1 MAFVNAQVLGDTT
14 DWDAVRA
21 DPSKVRVRYPKWF
34 FRHDP
39 ESYVYEKYGQ
49 AFAHLVSGAEFH
61 NTNIPPGH
69 QFVHWTLEGIHQE
82 IAAGK
87 KVEDLLDGDW
97 S

>member
-14 DWDAVRA
+14 DWDAVKA
-21 DPSKVRVRYPKWF
+21 DPSKVRVRYPKWL

-39 ESYVYEKYGQ
+39 EGYVYEKYGQ

-69 QFVHWTLEGIHQE
+69 QFVHWTLEGIHRE
-82 IAAGK
+82 MAAGK

-97 S
+97 T